1 MTRHQSFFALTL
13 ALAGTAGFAQAPGGL
28 QLLASCDDT
37 TDVKATIRTTDAVQ
51 VHSSLAGSGQQ
62 CYSVTASVDGQEL
75 RGYVLGAG
83 HPAIVEYE
91 RVRARQPVI
100 MPYIPPPPAPQPVS
114 LAGFRGV
121 DLNGQSVDLDRMKAN
136 TVIVYFWS
144 PNNRRLSK
152 DSEMLDYIHEQY
164 EHSGVQ
170 IVGVAS
176 GATASAVKQFCDQ
189 NEAIWPQVL
198 DSGRLAQQYHVDP
211 AKPYL
216 VLDQQR
222 NVVASVSSA
231 TQIDTVLQKRL
242 KGTL

>member
-1 MTRHQSFFALTL
+1 
-13 ALAGTAGFAQAPGGL
+13 
-28 QLLASCDDT
+28 
-37 TDVKATIRTTDAVQ
+37 
-51 VHSSLAGSGQQ
+51 
-62 CYSVTASVDGQEL
+62 
-75 RGYVLGAG
+75 
-83 HPAIVEYE
+83 
-91 RVRARQPVI
+91 
-100 MPYIPPPPAPQPVS
+100 MPYIPPPPAPPEDPKAAKPAEPPAPQPVS